1 VVVISFDI
9 DGTMEFGEPPGP
21 VTVEFVRSLAEAGHV
36 IGSASDR
43 TRSDQSSVWERHGID
58 VVFVGGKH
66 HLHEV
71 VERFGAERYV
81 HIGDTHVDKH
91 YALLAGF
98 EFCELDAW
106 ETLAQA

>member
-1 VVVISFDI
+1 MTQHPQPLGGNEMPRF
-9 DGTMEFGEPPGP
+9 GGPATMMRLPAFE
-21 VTVEFVRSLAEAGHV
+21 TAEGL
-36 IGSASDR
+36 
-43 TRSDQSSVWERHGID
+43 D
-58 VVFVGGKH
+58 VAFVGGKH

-71 VERFGAERYV
+71 VERFAAQRYV

-98 EFCELDAW
+98 EFCELADW